1 MSTNESPIPAF
12 DRPAPSRSVM
22 KDLVYDHIWAQFD
35 DETIDHI
42 TVAAA
47 LHIDPALV
55 KELCDE
61 LVEDGLLV
69 EADGPDEDD

>member
-1 MSTNESPIPAF
+1 MNTF
-12 DRPAPSRSVM
+12 DRPTPSRSLM
-22 KDLVYDHIWAQFD
+22 KDLVYANIWARND

-42 TVAAA
+42 TIAEA

>member
-1 MSTNESPIPAF
+1 MNTF
-12 DRPAPSRSVM
+12 DRPTPSRSVI
-22 KDLVYDHIWAQFD
+22 KDLVYNYIIFNVSGDAPV
-35 DETIDHI
+35 DHI

-69 EADGPDEDD
+69 EADGSEEDD